1 MEQALTIRAL
11 CILLA
16 VPPNAQQAID
26 AKYVYYVMLHNET
39 YPSRTSDDSAGSSEP
54 RLVVSGN
61 FKACNY
67 WFQEYQS
74 REQRRIA
81 RVDKNPEGAA
91 LGKDE
96 YVVQVAASVD
106 VALIL
111 LVTMII
117 DASEQDDQDKNDT
130 FTGRCGAAP
139 HASLASA
146 PHLSPCQRFVQV
158 VRC

>member
-1 MEQALTIRAL
+1 ME
-11 CILLA
+11 
-16 VPPNAQQAID
+16 
-26 AKYVYYVMLHNET
+26 AKYVYYIMLHNET
-39 YPSRTSDDSAGSSEP
+39 YPSRTSDDSAGSNEP

-130 FTGRCGAAP
+130 FTGR
-139 HASLASA
+139 
-146 PHLSPCQRFVQV
+146 
-158 VRC
+158 